1 MEILHEMMLFNKEE
15 ISPRYFRDSK
25 NDFEYKSI
33 IKMCELNSNKKEK
46 ILIPESGKIFEY
58 FISDNPRIIN
68 ILKSPVKENI
78 KFIDY
83 KYWIGKNFDE
93 LENEILQR
101 ESKQNFEKN
110 KMLFD
115 ESEEGYIDDCYIDRG
130 KSYII

>member
-1 MEILHEMMLFNKEE
+1 
-15 ISPRYFRDSK
+15 
-25 NDFEYKSI
+25 
-33 IKMCELNSNKKEK
+33 MCELKSNKKEK
-46 ILIPESGKIFEY
+46 IPIPESGKILEY

-68 ILKSPVKENI
+68 ILKTPVKENI

-83 KYWIGKNFDE
+83 KYWIGKNFDN

-101 ESKQNFEKN
+101 ESEQNFVGT

-115 ESEEGYIDDCYIDRG
+115 ESEEDYIDDCYIDRG